1 MAGHQLYLFT
11 LGHLVSTNQADGT
24 ESLSQVPGYLIRSA
38 RGKNILVDSGNP
50 KALIGAE
57 SAAPWS
63 PNLGVRLSED
73 EDIVAQLAR
82 VGLRP
87 KDIDLLVTSHFDFD
101 HCGRHDVFAEAQVP
115 VVVQRRHFEW
125 ALSRP
130 KRYDPDLFR
139 FPGWNYELVDGDTE
153 VERGIVLL
161 ETSGHAIGHQSV
173 FVDTANG
180 PVLLAIDAIARP
192 EIAQTREIPEWFD
205 SAEETNRSIDKLMHF
220 ALDYRA
226 YTIFGHEK
234 SQWDTLP
241 HAPRAFT
248 R

>member
-11 LGHLVSTNQADGT
+11 LGHLNHTDNTTGVVTS
-24 ESLSQVPGYLIRSA
+24 SPVPGYLIRSA
-38 RGKNILVDSGNP
+38 RGRNILVDSGNP

-57 SAAPWS
+57 TSAPWE
-63 PNLGVRLSED
+63 PTLEVKLPEE
-73 EDIVAQLAR
+73 EDIVAQLSR

-115 VVVQRRHFEW
+115 VVVQQNHFEW
-125 ALSRP
+125 ALAHP
-130 KRYDPDLFR
+130 NRYDPALFR
-139 FPGWNYELVDGDTE
+139 FPGWNYELINGDAE
-153 VERGIVLL
+153 IERGIVLL

-180 PVLLAIDAIARP
+180 PVLLAIDAISTP
-192 EIAQTREIPEWFD
+192 ELAQTRKFPIWYD
-205 SAEETNRSIDKLMHF
+205 DAEQANRSIDKLMHF

-241 HAPRAFT
+241 HAPRAYS